1 MRENLAPSAATTRRA
16 WLASALVT
24 LAGCGGGGGAA
35 PAGAPPA
42 AASPAAPT
50 PSSPPSPPPSA
61 PPPTPGGASPSA
73 AVRAALATGTHWE
86 FLVTRQQSSVSASGS
101 DSTQDWGLVRWT
113 LGAPRQVAGVAG
125 HELRIEGDT
134 AGAARWLVP
143 PWRFIALDGARW
155 VASSDDTTLVTVYD
169 PAMPGSSTGFFIGTG
184 SARVLTATRSH
195 FEGAYNR
202 FEGIGL
208 GASSSDGGCRWVFD
222 EQVCMATTTS
232 VSQQELLV
240 DGIGP
245 AGFRFS
251 AGYLSGDPA
260 VGVAV
265 RQRLTVELVGTS
277 LAARDGT
284 PVRPPPWSPALPLP
298 AARERA
304 VAVTLGT
311 RVYVFGGIGAT
322 ADFDA
327 RRVDRFESLL
337 GGWQRLPDAPRSL
350 LGWQGTVVGSRIGLF
365 GGSDGFLFEPVNGRW
380 TATARRLDSGQVTGV
395 GTRVR
400 SDGRTEVLAIVDRGS
415 AFLQATLVRYWPDQD
430 RWETLGS
437 FDRGPL
443 ERYEALLVGNRF
455 LIIGGRSGT
464 DFVPSVRALDVD
476 TREIRPL
483 GQLAEGV
490 AEPAVALHGGRVIV
504 AGGVNHGGYR
514 PQVHW
519 IDPVAG
525 AVTAG
530 PALLGGVK
538 GAAAA
543 SVQGAV
549 LVMGGR
555 DGRTTAPAV
564 ATVWRHRP

>member
-1 MRENLAPSAATTRRA
+1 MRQDLAPSAPSTRRA
-16 WLASALVT
+16 WLASALVA

-42 AASPAAPT
+42 AASPPAPT
-50 PSSPPSPPPSA
+50 PPSPPPP
-61 PPPTPGGASPSA
+61 PPPTTGGATPSA

-86 FLVTRQQSSVSASGS
+86 FLVTRQQSSASPSGTE
-101 DSTQDWGLVRWT
+101 STQDWGLVRWAV
-113 LGAPRQVAGVAG
+113 GAPRQVAGVAG
-125 HELRIEGDT
+125 HEFSVEGDT
-134 AGAARWLVP
+134 AVAPRWLVP
-143 PWRFIALDGARW
+143 PWRFIGLDGARW
-155 VASSDDTTLVTVYD
+155 VASSDDTTLMTVYD
-169 PAMPGSSTGFFIGTG
+169 PALPGASSGFFIGTG
-184 SARVLTATRSH
+184 SPRVLTATRSH

-202 FEGIGL
+202 YEGIGL

-222 EQVCMATTTS
+222 ERVCAATTTS

-251 AGYLSGDPA
+251 AGYLSGDPS

-265 RQRLTVELVGTS
+265 RQSLTVELVGTS
-277 LAARDGT
+277 LVARDGT
-284 PVRPPPWSPALPLP
+284 PVRPPPWSLAAPLP

-311 RVYVFGGIGAT
+311 RVYVFGGIGST
-322 ADFDA
+322 SDFDA
-327 RRVDRFESLL
+327 SRVDRFESLL
-337 GGWQRLPDAPRSL
+337 GGWQRLPDAPRPL
-350 LGWQGTVVGSRIGLF
+350 MGWQGTAVGSRIGLF
-365 GGSDGFLFEPVNGRW
+365 GGSDGFLFDPASGRW
-380 TATARRLDSGQVTGV
+380 TATARRGDSGSITGV
-395 GTRVR
+395 GSRVR

-415 AFLQATLVRYWPDQD
+415 AYLQATLVRYWPDQN
-430 RWETLGS
+430 RWETVGS

-443 ERYEALLVGNRF
+443 EQYEALLVGGRF
-455 LIIGGRSGT
+455 LLIGGRSGT
-464 DFVPSVRALDVD
+464 TFVSSVRALDVD

-483 GQLAEGV
+483 GRLTEGV
-490 AEPAVALHGGRVIV
+490 AEPAVALYAGRVIV
-504 AGGVNHGGYR
+504 VGGLNHGGYR

-519 IDPVAG
+519 IDPSTG

-555 DGRTTAPAV
+555 DGTTTAPAV
-564 ATVWRHRP
+564 TTVWRHRP